1 MNIEKIARSRIEV
14 VPARGADGHIQG
26 WVIKSAGFEMAFFK
40 DRLAALHQGNQ
51 IARNRGCP

>member
-14 VPARGADGHIQG
+14 VPIRGADGHIQG
-26 WVIKSAGFEMAFFK
+26 WAVNSGGYELAFYT
-40 DRLAALHQGNQ
+40 DRLAALNQGNQ